1 MPSLREQIGRHD
13 PVNVWAILL
22 AAGNGD
28 RFGAPKQYQPLGGQ
42 RVVDWSLVAARQTCA
57 GLVLVVP
64 VSRTDD
70 LEGAADAVVAGGATR
85 SSSVRAGLAAVP
97 EDADVI
103 VVHDASRPL
112 ASVDLWRAVI
122 DAVTSGHDGAVPAVP
137 VTDTLREVGGGT
149 VDRSRFLAVQTPQAF
164 RGEVLRR
171 AHKGDGEAT
180 DDAGLVETIGG
191 SIAVV
196 DGEHDNVKITTPA
209 DLRLVAGLVPG
220 A

>member
-1 MPSLREQIGRHD
+1 M
-13 PVNVWAILL
+13 NVWGIVL

-28 RFGAPKQYQPLGGQ
+28 RFGAPKQYQSLGGQ
-42 RVVDWSLVAARQTCA
+42 RVVDWSLAAARQTCD
-57 GLVLVVP
+57 GLVLVVQP
-64 VSRTDD
+64 ARVGDP
-70 LEGAADAVVAGGATR
+70 EAAADVVVPGGPTR

-97 EDADVI
+97 EHANVI

-112 ASVDLWRAVI
+112 ASIELWRAVI
-122 DAVTSGHDGAVPAVP
+122 AAVAGGHDSAVPAIP
-137 VTDTLREVGGGT
+137 VTDTLREVGGAT

-164 RGEVLRR
+164 RSELLRR
-171 AHKGDGEAT
+171 AHQGEGEAT

-191 SIAVV
+191 KVVVV

-209 DLRLVAGLVPG
+209 DLRLVAGLAPG